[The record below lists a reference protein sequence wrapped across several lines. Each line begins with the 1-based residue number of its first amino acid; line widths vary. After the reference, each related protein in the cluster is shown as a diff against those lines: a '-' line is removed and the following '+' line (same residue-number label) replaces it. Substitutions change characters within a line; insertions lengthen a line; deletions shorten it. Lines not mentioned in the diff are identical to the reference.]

1 MAVAEHR
8 IRRRQRSDRT
18 GAVSELC
25 LWVGEFTS
33 NELIE
38 CCRAGA
44 PSVSRDRGT
53 NSAHNG
59 GLGVRG
65 TGRVG
70 QASERAPPLAGVTPP
85 LRSSGGSVLAEIA
98 SRTVSFEGARV
109 LPDQTLRRAISHS
122 LTWPLLRA
130 VRLGSLTVRKSA
142 LRTPLRALRHA
153 LRKIVI
159 HSHIAWN
166 FRPS

>member
-70 QASERAPPLAGVTPP
+70 QASERAPLAGVTPP
-85 LRSSGGSVLAEIA
+85 SVPPGGVYL
-98 SRTVSFEGARV
+98 
-109 LPDQTLRRAISHS
+109 LKLRRAQSVSRVLEYCQIRRYGERS
-122 LTWPLLRA
+122 
-130 VRLGSLTVRKSA
+130 
-142 LRTPLRALRHA
+142 RTH
-153 LRKIVI
+153 
-159 HSHIAWN
+159 
-166 FRPS
+166 